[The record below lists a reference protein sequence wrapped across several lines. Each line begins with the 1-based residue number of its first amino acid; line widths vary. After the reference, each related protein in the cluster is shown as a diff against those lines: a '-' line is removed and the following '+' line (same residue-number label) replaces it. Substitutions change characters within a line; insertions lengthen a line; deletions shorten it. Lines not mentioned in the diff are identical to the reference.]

1 MIRTAR
7 AFFLS
12 RALREKLL
20 LVAFIAIGLL
30 WWGSSFMT
38 RGRAFWNEQRTMTSR
53 LKVNAEWIKN
63 KTLIEQ
69 NEKKTAE
76 SLLPERALNANLL
89 VTTVNQLASEAGLKN
104 IGSGGPQPS
113 NTSGQFAV
121 HSQEFQ
127 IRNIDGLPGWEAL
140 GRFYEALQKKSPY
153 IAIEKFTLAS
163 AGNNASQLQ
172 LSLKVT
178 SMEIRR

>member
-1 MIRTAR
+1 MIRTIR

-20 LVAFIAIGLL
+20 LVAFVVIGLL
-30 WWGSSFMT
+30 WWGSSFIT

-76 SLLPERALNANLL
+76 SLAPEKALNANQLI
-89 VTTVNQLASEAGLKN
+89 TTVNQLANEAGLKD
-104 IGSGGPQPS
+104 IRTGGPQPS
-113 NTSGQFAV
+113 STSGQFSV
-121 HSQEFQ
+121 HSQDFQ
-127 IRNIDGLPGWEAL
+127 IQRIDGPPGWEAL
-140 GRFYEALQKKSPY
+140 SRFYEALQKRSPY
-153 IAIEKFTLAS
+153 IAIERFTLVS
-163 AGNNASQLQ
+163 AGNNSSQLN
-172 LSLKVT
+172 LVLKVT

>member
-20 LVAFIAIGLL
+20 LVAFVVIGLL
-30 WWGSSFMT
+30 WWGSSFLT
-38 RGRAFWNEQRTMTSR
+38 RGRVFWDEQRTMTSR

-76 SLLPERALNANLL
+76 SLAPEKALNANLL
-89 VTTVNQLASEAGLKN
+89 LTTVNQLATEAGLKN
-104 IGSGGPQPS
+104 IATGASLPS
-113 NTSGQFAV
+113 STSGQFAV

-127 IRNIDGLPGWEAL
+127 IRNIDGPPGWEAL
-140 GRFYEALQKKSPY
+140 SRFYEALQKRSPY
-153 IAIEKFTLAS
+153 IAIERFTLQS
-163 AGNNASQLQ
+163 AGNNASQLN
-172 LSLKVT
+172 LVLKVT

>member
-1 MIRTAR
+1 MIRITR

-20 LVAFIAIGLL
+20 LVAFILIGLL
-30 WWGSSFMT
+30 WWGSSFLT
-38 RGRAFWNEQRTMTSR
+38 RGREFWNEQRTMTSR
-53 LKVNAEWIKN
+53 LKVNAEWFKN
-63 KTLIEQ
+63 QTLIEQ

-76 SLLPERALNANLL
+76 SLAPEKALNANQLL
-89 VTTVNQLASEAGLKN
+89 TEVNRLANEAGLKN
-104 IGSGGPQPS
+104 IGSSGTPPS
-113 NTSGQFAV
+113 STSGQFAV

-127 IRNIDGLPGWEAL
+127 IRNVEWDPLKV
-140 GRFYEALQKKSPY
+140 FYEALQKRSPY
-153 IAIEKFTLAS
+153 IAIERFTLQS
-163 AGNNASQLQ
+163 TGNNSSQHQ